1 MKYHTTHNILI
12 IFLLILSVIACSLPA
27 QPVAV
32 AGYSPAIT
40 LTPFQPDVL
49 TSQSIQATAVFTSPV
64 QPEESNKLPI
74 WIDPHLPA
82 TLRNSLTISPELREV
97 EAANDAAVRLEMNSS
112 ATISRWVYAL
122 VAPFPTLTDA
132 VASQDVINRWRGQ
145 SGNILDG
152 QTLLMDEETLNALK
166 TVWGSPAD
174 GVAQI
179 LPTNELVQYA
189 WNHKPGWAIVPFE
202 NLEPR
207 WKVIEIDGQSPIRKS
222 FDPEI
227 YPLSVPISF
236 TGELASTVLGI
247 NYLSSPWLTTGNRS
261 PARLTVVVMTGV
273 TALVRATAFAMEQQG
288 ITYPARDIGGILRE
302 ADLTHISNEVPFAE
316 NCPYPYPVQQDVH
329 FCSSTRYIQL
339 LEDVGTDIVE
349 MTGDHFA
356 DWGTEA
362 MLYTLQLYKDRDWH
376 YYGGGENLEDG
387 RKAITIEHNGNR
399 LAFIGC
405 NAKRGSFATA
415 SESQPGAVP
424 CDILWMSSEIA
435 RLRSEGYLPI
445 ATFQH
450 FEYYT
455 YAAQPDQQSDLQ
467 ALADAGAV
475 IVSGSQAHQPQALE
489 FRNNSLIHYG
499 LGNLFFDQ
507 YDVSLPCRQGFIDRH
522 VFYNGKYIS
531 TELLTIMFE
540 DYARARL
547 MTAAERRQL
556 LTDDFAASG
565 W

>member
-1 MKYHTTHNILI
+1 MKYHVSLI
-12 IFLLILSVIACSLPA
+12 ILLFILSVIACNLPV

-32 AGYSPAIT
+32 AGYSSTIT
-40 LTPFQPDVL
+40 LTPFQPDAL
-49 TSQSIQATAVFTSPV
+49 TSLSIQATAAFASPA
-64 QPEESNKLPI
+64 QAEESNRLPI
-74 WIDPHLPA
+74 WIDPRLPV

-97 EAANDAAVRLEMNSS
+97 KAANDAVVRLEMNQN
-112 ATISRWVYAL
+112 AIISQWIYAL
-122 VAPFPTLTDA
+122 VAPFPTLTDSIS
-132 VASQDVINRWRGQ
+132 SQDLTSRWRGQ
-145 SGNILDG
+145 GGDILNEHA
-152 QTLLMDEETLNALK
+152 LLMDEETLHAL
-166 TVWGSPAD
+166 TTIWGSPAD
-174 GVAQI
+174 GVTQI
-179 LPTNELVQYA
+179 LPANELIQYA
-189 WNHKPGWAIVPFE
+189 WDHKPGWAIVPFE

-207 WKVIEIDGQSPIRKS
+207 WKVIEIDGQSPVRKT
-222 FDPEI
+222 FDPTV

-236 TGELASTVLGI
+236 TGELAPTILGI
-247 NYLSSPWLTTGNRS
+247 NYISSPWLTTGNRDPS
-261 PARLTVVVMTGV
+261 RLTVVVMTGV

-288 ITYPARDIGGILRE
+288 ITYPARDIGSILRE

-316 NCPYPYPVQQDVH
+316 NCPYPNPVQQDVH
-329 FCSSTRYIQL
+329 FCSDTRYIQL
-339 LEDVGTDIVE
+339 LEDISTDIVE

-362 MLYTLQLYKDRDWH
+362 MLYTLQLYKDRNWQ

-387 RKAITIEHNGNR
+387 QKAITIEHNGNR

-424 CDILWMSSEIA
+424 CDIPWVSSEIT
-435 RLRSEGYLPI
+435 RLRAEGYLPI

-455 YAAQPDQQSDLQ
+455 YAAQPDQQSDSR

-489 FRNNSLIHYG
+489 FHNNSLIHYG

-540 DYARARL
+540 DYARARP
-547 MTAAERRQL
+547 MTSAERRQL